1 MKMLQD
7 VNTQKYGIISISY
20 DAGPR
25 KKELMNNDKEYT
37 WRSGKLISVLPF
49 RVMSMHYCYQD
60 PLVDMLLAL
69 ARVVLGART
78 RARLRPHCGQHLELV
93 YELMSFGI
101 PPDLLPIEIRGQEC
115 VTTTK
120 NHRLFLER
128 LQREDEEALSYR
140 RQQQQ
145 QQQQLEPMELY
156 DDRYLPSLSQ
166 ALFTSPLDV
175 DDLDFGLD
183 NDDGIDNNNNPT
195 IISSDDL
202 NDVLFADI
210 QPQLQD
216 MDIKSTDILLRDM
229 AAIEKNRA
237 EPSEPPKPNH
247 PAKRF
252 REETKKP
259 TPVKNQGQE
268 QDHEQRV
275 VEPNDSDVLLGRGNI
290 GVHKANPGNVRF
302 QQLMDKYEE
311 QYEREDRFGKTVV
324 AGIIVNAIKEG
335 NGRFLRQDE
344 NGWVVIT
351 DNVARTRV
359 GHNFRNRRIKR
370 TKQTKKNGKND
381 GATGKGNDNSSI
393 LSSSFDQS
401 TCNLFQNCGSFG

>member
-120 NHRLFLER
+120 HHKLFLER
-128 LQREDEEALSYR
+128 LKREDEETLLYL

-145 QQQQLEPMELY
+145 QMLLQQLEPIELF
-156 DDRYLPSLSQ
+156 DDQNLPDLSQ
-166 ALFTSPLDV
+166 ALLSAPLDD

-183 NDDGIDNNNNPT
+183 NNDGVDDNNNPT
-195 IISSDDL
+195 FVSSNDL
-202 NDVLFADI
+202 SDVFFADV
-210 QPQLQD
+210 QPQL
-216 MDIKSTDILLRDM
+216 KATNILLRDI
-229 AAIEKNRA
+229 ASIEKNRT
-237 EPSEPPKPNH
+237 EPSELPKSDH
-247 PAKRF
+247 PANRVG
-252 REETKKP
+252 EEKKK
-259 TPVKNQGQE
+259 TNAVKTQE

-275 VEPNDSDVLLGRGNI
+275 LEPNDSDVLLGRGNI

-302 QQLMDKYEE
+302 QQLMDKYED
-311 QYEREDRFGKTVV
+311 QYESEDRFGKTVV
-324 AGIIVNAIKEG
+324 AGMIVNAIKEG

-370 TKQTKKNGKND
+370 MKQTKKNGKNG
-381 GATGKGNDNSSI
+381 GATGKGNGNSSI

-401 TCNLFQNCGSFG
+401 TCNLFQNCGGFGQAT